1 MRQHSS
7 TLTAR
12 GRGCFGKG
20 NRNAITAA
28 EKVHGKLKVLGE
40 NGMGAEKFSPLSP
53 LGLPYLPENNKLI

>member
-28 EKVHGKLKVLGE
+28 AEKVHGKLKVLGE
-40 NGMGAEKFSPLSP
+40 NGMGGGKV
-53 LGLPYLPENNKLI
+53 